1 VPEYT
6 PPAGSGGG
14 GGASTLDDAYDGGGS
29 GAGRTIVADAG
40 DIEISSGGD
49 LRMTGTGN
57 VQIEGGGG
65 LGVGG
70 TPDTAIHVDL
80 AGSPAVKIESTN
92 SGTPQI
98 ELLTNGKNSTIGQD
112 SAGDFTVAG
121 NNIVTVQSGA
131 GQNIVLEPGTA
142 GSQAAVHIKNKGLA
156 LATSVPAT
164 FDGTSMA
171 IGGNTQVSTQSL
183 AVGTNNSASGQ
194 ALAVG
199 TSNVVTNQSIAVG
212 DRAETTS
219 YASAPVIALNNGS
232 PPGGGAHSAN
242 TVVIDSGA
250 QYAGPLGAP
259 TPATL
264 VTGNTGIGNV
274 YLQGGGVYSGSA
286 DYAEMF
292 EWDDGNT
299 SNQDRVGFF
308 VSLTNGNKIQLGG
321 SDVIGVVSARP
332 VVIGDAGELGWSQ
345 KYLTDDFGR
354 VQLERVEGKLVPV
367 ANPNYNPTMDYV
379 PRRNRKEWAT
389 IGLLGKLYVRSAAI
403 LTAGSKCSAHSS
415 GYAVAGNDYHVLRV
429 IRNATTSQPGVIEI
443 LLR

>member
-1 VPEYT
+1 MPEYT

-29 GAGRTIVADAG
+29 GAGRTITADAG

-65 LGVGG
+65 LGIGG
-70 TPDTAIHVDL
+70 NPDTEIHIDVT
-80 AGSPAVKIESTN
+80 GSPALKIESTN
-92 SGTPQI
+92 SGSPQV
-98 ELLTNGKNSTIGQD
+98 ELLTNSKNSTISQD
-112 SAGDFTVAG
+112 STGNLGITG
-121 NNIVTVQSGA
+121 NNKVTVTSGA
-131 GQNIVLEPGTA
+131 GQNIELVPGTS
-142 GSQAAVHIKNKGLA
+142 GNPAAVHIKNDGLA
-156 LATSVPAT
+156 LASSVPAT
-164 FDGTSMA
+164 FDSNSMA

-183 AVGTNNSASGQ
+183 AVGTGNSASAQ
-194 ALAVG
+194 SLAVG
-199 TSNVVTNQSIAVG
+199 TNSVASSQSLALG
-212 DRAETTS
+212 QAADTS
-219 YASAPVIALNNGS
+219 LYGSAPVIALNNNSGPAAS
-232 PPGGGAHSAN
+232 FSAN

-250 QYAGPLGAP
+250 QYAGPLGSP
-259 TPATL
+259 TAATL
-264 VTGNTGIGNV
+264 IAGSTGTGNI
-274 YLQGGGVYSGSA
+274 YLQGGAVYSGSA

-321 SDVIGVVSARP
+321 SEVIGVVSARP

-354 VQLERVEGKLVPV
+354 VQLEKVDGRFVP
-367 ANPNYNPTMDYV
+367 AMNPNYNPALNYV
-379 PRRNRKEWAT
+379 PRRDRQEWAT
-389 IGLLGKLYVRSAAI
+389 IGLLGKLYVRSAAV

-429 IRNATTSQPGVIEI
+429 IRNATSSQPGVIEI